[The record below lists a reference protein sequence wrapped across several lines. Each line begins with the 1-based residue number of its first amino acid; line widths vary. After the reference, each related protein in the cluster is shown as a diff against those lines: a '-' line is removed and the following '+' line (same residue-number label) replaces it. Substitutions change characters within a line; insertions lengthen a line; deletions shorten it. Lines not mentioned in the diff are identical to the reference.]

1 MRPNWISE
9 EEFHK
14 IYKGTND
21 FCWMDYMRLGI
32 SLADGTVL
40 GWGGMC
46 PYVDSFYILT
56 SDSSWGPP
64 VASKW
69 VRIKVRKEKSNLDL
83 YQIRCEGND
92 DTSFSIHIIGRE
104 DVDKEIK
111 WLKNCINLKTK
122 DCQKRKYFFTN

>member
-1 MRPNWISE
+1 MIESVIKN
-9 EEFHK
+9 F
-14 IYKGTND
+14 N
-21 FCWMDYMRLGI
+21 L
-32 SLADGTVL
+32 
-40 GWGGMC
+40 
-46 PYVDSFYILT
+46 
-56 SDSSWGPP
+56 P
-64 VASKW
+64 VFLWKNGRS
-69 VRIKVRKEKSNLDL
+69 SNLDL